1 LSVPRCFGNAVEYD
15 EHHGVCGGCAHR
27 LNCANDIQRT
37 QATMQ
42 APRPSYTSAA
52 APPPPPP
59 VRPQYSAPQYS
70 TTSTQYHAAQYPP
83 PGVYNFDEPV
93 AEQFGA
99 YVGFSFLDSLCVEL
113 RHLVGASRT
122 HYMTKRRKP

>member
-1 LSVPRCFGNAVEYD
+1 MSVPRCFGNAVEYD

-27 LNCANDIQRT
+27 LNCANEIQT
-37 QATMQ
+37 AQAAPQMH

-52 APPPPPP
+52 APPPPA
-59 VRPQYSAPQYS
+59 RPQYSAPQYS
-70 TTSTQYHAAQYPP
+70 TTPTQYHAAQYPP